1 MNNTDHSPDPIG
13 QTDAEIERQ
22 LAQELGDQNIEQMMM
37 ADAAPDA
44 SPPDSEAPT
53 PTPPAQASPTRRQMV
68 RGRISAI
75 RGDDVFVDLRG
86 SDAKNQGVVPLTQF
100 ERAPRVGSI
109 MDFVVE
115 RLDESQ
121 GLVILSR
128 EGAVGRAA
136 WDELRRGSVVEA
148 RVVSTNKGG
157 LELEMVGGV
166 RAFMPISQI
175 DLHFIED
182 TEPLVGQK
190 LQAQVQEINHRSH
203 KVVLSRR
210 QLLEAEKQSKQEQL
224 WKEIE
229 VGQTRQGTVTGIADY
244 GLFVDLGGVDGMV
257 HVSDMSY
264 RRVDKPTDL
273 AKVGQQ
279 VQVKV
284 LKIDQ
289 EKQRIGLGM
298 KQVEPD
304 PWLGVADRL
313 KAGDHISARVVRTV
327 DFGAFVE
334 IEPGVEGL
342 VPVSELSWKRV
353 GKPSDV
359 VNEGD
364 VLRLVVQNIDP
375 EKCRISL
382 SLKQVD
388 GDPWI
393 GAERKYEKG
402 SLVDAMVLSIT
413 DFGAFVELTPGVEGL
428 VHISE
433 LADHRVDRA
442 DDILT
447 IGQNQQFRVLEVDE
461 EKQRISLSLK
471 AVANPPTAQPSH
483 NDPTIAYSRGNDRLA
498 GKSKAKKKPGKPLKG
513 GIE

>member
-1 MNNTDHSPDPIG
+1 MSNTHHSTDPLG
-13 QTDAEIERQ
+13 QTDADIERQ
-22 LAQELGDQNIEQMMM
+22 LAQELGDQNIEQMMQ
-37 ADAAPDA
+37 DASSDEPSAE
-44 SPPDSEAPT
+44 SPPDADS
-53 PTPPAQASPTRRQMV
+53 PTPPADNAPPRRQLV
-68 RGRISAI
+68 RGRISAV
-75 RGDDVFVDLRG
+75 RGDDVFVNLRG
-86 SDAKNQGVVPLTQF
+86 SDAKNQGLVPLAQF
-100 ERAPRVGSI
+100 ERPPRIGSI

-128 EGAVGRAA
+128 EGAVGRAT

-157 LELEMVGGV
+157 LELEMIGGI
-166 RAFMPISQI
+166 RAFMPVSQI
-175 DLHFIED
+175 DLHYVED
-182 TEPLVGQK
+182 MEPLVGQK
-190 LQAQVQEINHRSH
+190 LRAQVQEINHRAH

-210 QLLEAEKQSKQEQL
+210 QLLETEKQNKQTQL

-229 VGQTRQGTVTGIADY
+229 IGQTREGIVTGIADY
-244 GLFVDLGGVDGMV
+244 GIFVDLGGIDGMV
-257 HVSDMSY
+257 HVSDMSHS
-264 RRVDKPTDL
+264 RVEKPTDV

-284 LKIDQ
+284 LKIDR

-298 KQVEPD
+298 KQVGPD
-304 PWLGVADRL
+304 PWQGIADKL
-313 KAGDHISARVVRTV
+313 KAGDHLSARVVRTV

-353 GKPSDV
+353 GKPSDIV
-359 VNEGD
+359 QIGD
-364 VLRLVVQNIDP
+364 VLRLVVQSVDP

-402 SLVDAMVLSIT
+402 SLVDATVQSIT

-433 LADHRVDRA
+433 LADHRVERA
-442 DDILT
+442 EDVLSV
-447 IGQNQQFRVLEVDE
+447 GQKQQFRVLEVDE
-461 EKQRISLSLK
+461 DKRRISLSLK
-471 AVANPPTAQPSH
+471 AVANPPAAQPARDDS
-483 NDPTIAYSRGNDRLA
+483 AERSSGSDRLA
-498 GKSKAKKKPGKPLKG
+498 GKSKAKKKPAKPLKG

>member
-1 MNNTDHSPDPIG
+1 MSNTDPNPDTFG
-13 QTDAEIERQ
+13 QTDADIERQ
-22 LAQELGDQNIEQMMM
+22 LAQELGDQNIEQLMEN
-37 ADAAPDA
+37 ADPAA
-44 SPPDSEAPT
+44 SPADSATPT
-53 PTPPAQASPTRRQMV
+53 PTAQDPPSRRQLV
-68 RGRISAI
+68 RGRVSAI
-75 RGDDVFVDLRG
+75 RGDDVFIDLRG
-86 SDAKNQGVVPLTQF
+86 SDAKNQGLVPLTQF

-128 EGAVGRAA
+128 EGAVGRAT

-148 RVVSTNKGG
+148 RVISTNKGG

-166 RAFMPISQI
+166 RAFMPVSQI
-175 DLHFIED
+175 DLHYVED

-210 QLLEAEKQSKQEQL
+210 QFLESERQGKQAQL

-264 RRVDKPTDL
+264 SRVDQPGDV
-273 AKVGQQ
+273 AKVGQT

-284 LKIDQ
+284 LKIDR

-304 PWLGVADRL
+304 PWQGIADRL
-313 KAGDHISARVVRTV
+313 KAGDHVTARVVRTV

-342 VPVSELSWKRV
+342 LPVSELSWKRV

-359 VNEGD
+359 VNVGD
-364 VLRLVVQNIDP
+364 VLRLVIQTLDP

-382 SLKQVD
+382 SLKQVG

-393 GAERKYEKG
+393 GAERTYEKH
-402 SLVDAMVLSIT
+402 SLVDATVLSIT
-413 DFGAFVELTPGVEGL
+413 EFGAFVELTPGVEGL

-447 IGQNQQFRVLEVDE
+447 IGQKQPFRVLDVDE

-471 AVANPPTAQPSH
+471 AVANPPTDPSST
-483 NDPTIAYSRGNDRLA
+483 DSIAYDSRGSSRPI
-498 GKSKAKKKPGKPLKG
+498 GKSKARKKPGKPLKG

>member
-1 MNNTDHSPDPIG
+1 MSNTDHNPDTFG
-13 QTDAEIERQ
+13 QADADIERE
-22 LAQELGDQNIEQMMM
+22 LADALGDQNIEQMMEN
-37 ADAAPDA
+37 ADPAA
-44 SPPDSEAPT
+44 SPPDPDTPT
-53 PTPPAQASPTRRQMV
+53 PTPQGPSSQRQLV

-86 SDAKNQGVVPLTQF
+86 SDAKNQGLVPLTQF
-100 ERAPRVGSI
+100 ERAPWVGSI

-128 EGAVGRAA
+128 EGAVGRAT
-136 WDELRRGSVVEA
+136 WEELRKGSVVEA

-157 LELEMVGGV
+157 LELEMVGGI
-166 RAFMPISQI
+166 RAFMPVSQI
-175 DLHFIED
+175 DLHYVED
-182 TEPLVGQK
+182 TEPLVGEK
-190 LQAQVQEINHRSH
+190 LRAQVQEINPRSR
-203 KVVLSRR
+203 KIVLSRR
-210 QLLEAEKQSKQEQL
+210 QFLESERQSKQAQF

-229 VGQTRQGTVTGIADY
+229 VGQTRQGVVTGIADY

-264 RRVDKPTDL
+264 SRVDQPADV
-273 AKVGQQ
+273 AKVGQT

-284 LKIDQ
+284 LKIDR
-289 EKQRIGLGM
+289 EKQRIGLGI
-298 KQVEPD
+298 KQIEPD
-304 PWLGVADRL
+304 PWQGVANRL
-313 KAGDHISARVVRTV
+313 KAGDHLSARVVRTV

-334 IEPGVEGL
+334 VEPGVEGL
-342 VPVSELSWKRV
+342 VPVSELSWKRI

-359 VNEGD
+359 VNVGD
-364 VLRLVVQNIDP
+364 VLRLIVQTIDP

-393 GAERKYEKG
+393 GAERKFEKG
-402 SLVDAMVLSIT
+402 SLVDASVLSIT

-433 LADHRVDRA
+433 LADHRVDRT

-447 IGQNQQFRVLEVDE
+447 IGQKQQFRVLEVDE

-471 AVANPPTAQPSH
+471 AVANPPSAQPSRDDSATTH
-483 NDPTIAYSRGNDRLA
+483 FHGNDRSA
-498 GKSKAKKKPGKPLKG
+498 GKSKAQKKPGKPLKG